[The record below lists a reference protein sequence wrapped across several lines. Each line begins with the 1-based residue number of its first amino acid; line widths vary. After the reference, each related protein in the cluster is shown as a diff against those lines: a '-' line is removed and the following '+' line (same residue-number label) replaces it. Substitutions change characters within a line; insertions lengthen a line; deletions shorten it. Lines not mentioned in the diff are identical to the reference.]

1 MRGRLQM
8 LFFIT
13 VLALSSISAMA
24 AEVELSGLVAGELR
38 SFFQQPRFQ
47 DQCENFQPSMIIV
60 PEVRVRTSEGTHQF
74 TFVPYLR
81 LDVCD
86 GERTHFDLREA
97 YWRYTGESW
106 EMVAGMSQVFWGVT
120 ESRHLVDV
128 INQTDLVENIDGEDK
143 LGQQMINV
151 SFQRD
156 WGNVSLYVLPG
167 FRERTFPGEDGRLC
181 TPLPVDQ
188 DNARYESSA
197 GKKHVDVAARYSHF
211 IGDWD
216 IGISYFHGTG
226 REPTLIV
233 NEEGT
238 ALIPYYTI
246 ITQGGVD
253 LQYTKGAWLWKL
265 EGITRSGQGK
275 TFAALVGGFEYT
287 LYQVFR
293 SADIGLLFEYLYD
306 GRDEDAPATVFDDDL
321 FVGTRLAL
329 NDTQDT
335 QALVGAILD
344 RNHGST
350 ALSVELERRIGNKWK
365 IEVESRHFFNT
376 SQQDVLDTFRSDD
389 FTLVRFSWFF

>member
-1 MRGRLQM
+1 
-8 LFFIT
+8 
-13 VLALSSISAMA
+13 
-24 AEVELSGLVAGELR
+24 
-38 SFFQQPRFQ
+38 
-47 DQCENFQPSMIIV
+47 
-60 PEVRVRTSEGTHQF
+60 
-74 TFVPYLR
+74 
-81 LDVCD
+81 
-86 GERTHFDLREA
+86 
-97 YWRYTGESW
+97 
-106 EMVAGMSQVFWGVT
+106 GMSQVFWGVT

-128 INQTDLVENIDGEDK
+128 INQTDLVENIDDEDK

-156 WGNVSLYVLPG
+156 WGNVSLFVLPG
-167 FRERTFPGEDGRLC
+167 FRERTFPGEDGRLR

-233 NEEGT
+233 NEGGT
-238 ALIPYYTI
+238 ALIPYYAI

-253 LQYTKGAWLWKL
+253 LQYTKGAWLWKF

-287 LYQVFR
+287 RYQVFR

-350 ALSVELERRIGNKWK
+350 ALSVELERRIGEKWK
-365 IEVESRHFFNT
+365 IEIESRHFFNT
-376 SQQDVLDTFRSDD
+376 SRHDVLDTFGSDD
-389 FTLVRFSWFF
+389 FTSVRFSWFF